1 MFKIVFM
8 YFVYIIY
15 STSLDKFYV
24 GTTDN
29 VERRLIEHNSKEY
42 LNSFT
47 CKGVPWHVVFPM
59 CSLFVSLSLLLRI
72 CNIVFLSRAH
82 LKPVVVNWASR
93 FTQRRSFD
101 AQVHHHTCI

>member
-1 MFKIVFM
+1 M

-47 CKGVPWHVVFPM
+47 CKGVPWV
-59 CSLFVSLSLLLRI
+59 LKLSYLCDSSEKAYKLERFIKRMKSRKFIIKIIDDKKILDAI
-72 CNIVFLSRAH
+72 CLNKL
-82 LKPVVVNWASR
+82 
-93 FTQRRSFD
+93 
-101 AQVHHHTCI
+101 